1 MQRVAKK
8 VKDATRDILD
18 IDVGEDP
25 TTCESIKQILLL
37 HRCGGLGVSTNTIST
52 SGSAYLSA
60 AALTGK
66 ALQKGDPAF
75 LPFSGPSG
83 GPLQDTYLS
92 LIHI

>member
-37 HRCGGLGVSTNTIST
+37 HRCGGLGV
-52 SGSAYLSA
+52 
-60 AALTGK
+60 
-66 ALQKGDPAF
+66 
-75 LPFSGPSG
+75 
-83 GPLQDTYLS
+83 
-92 LIHI
+92 